1 MFRLKQKSRQSDQA
15 LSVFEQAMRQSV
27 WMIVLERALRLG
39 VALATLALFFLA
51 VSWLGLWRHV
61 SFAWRLA
68 GVSATGLLL
77 LLLLVREL
85 MRGWPSQ
92 NAAQKRIDALA
103 PPGLL
108 PAQSLQDTLTQT
120 DAEQITQGLWTLH
133 RQRLEAILSEL
144 PLLSLRTDLA
154 RFDPY
159 ALRAF
164 AVVCAIGAAFVAG
177 DEKWS
182 RLAMAFD
189 WHRSFLF
196 ASPQH
201 IDAWFEPPAYTGR
214 PALMLITQGGAI
226 SVPINAV
233 LRTLPENSP
242 VSVEGAFVMIAE
254 QDRQP
259 DHASA
264 SSNRQSVFKITG
276 VGRLA
281 LPDGRIFAVT
291 TIPDNAPTI
300 AFSEPVQNNASG
312 SMTILYKAQDDY
324 GVKSV
329 EAAFSQAAHMEQAL
343 YEPPRLALDVSSGA
357 SDEIEMRATI
367 DLAESPYAGVTTMM
381 RLIAKDAADNIG
393 VSQSMSVTLP
403 QRLFKNSIAQII
415 IEQRRRLALNRDMR
429 ASVAMVL
436 DDLLSS
442 SQAIE
447 LSSSVYLGLRAARL
461 GLDGNRRDDE
471 LRNTVDLLWAV
482 ALQAEEDKAPQAQK
496 DMRAADRALRQSLR
510 QDESDE
516 VLAQQVANLRE
527 SLANLLKQLTARA
540 DQETQ
545 SQDDV
550 EAENVSAEDLSQI
563 LDEIEAAARS
573 KDRALAEQLLNELQ
587 DVMENLNANG
597 DKDKKTSDQQ
607 ASKQSLKE
615 LDALARAQQQL
626 LDETHRAS
634 RDPDMRNNGEADQNA
649 TAQMEADA
657 LHQQQNDLRQ
667 RLERQQEALREKD
680 FDASGALDAAR
691 EAMKEAEEALGGK
704 GEGAAAQAAQ
714 TRALNAL
721 RQSADRLAEKIQ
733 TAQEG
738 SGHRPGSG
746 RRRAIGG
753 NGRDPLGRAIG
764 GKDLLH
770 DKNDPLGMAPIQR
783 ARQLQEE
790 LRRRLSQ
797 PERPAQE
804 HDYLQRLL
812 RP

>member
-27 WMIVLERALRLG
+27 WMIVIERALRLG

-68 GVSATGLLL
+68 GVSLTGLLMAL
-77 LLLLVREL
+77 MIMREL
-85 MRGWPSQ
+85 MRGWPSR
-92 NAAQKRIDALA
+92 NAAQKRIDSLA
-103 PPGLL
+103 PPGLF
-108 PAQSLQDTLTQT
+108 PMQSLQDTLKQT
-120 DAEQITQGLWTLH
+120 NAEQLTQGLWTLH
-133 RQRLEAILSEL
+133 RQRLETTLSDL
-144 PLLSLRTDLA
+144 PLLSLRTDVA

-164 AVVCAIGAAFVAG
+164 AVVCAVGAAFVAG

-189 WHRSFLF
+189 WHGSFLS
-196 ASPQH
+196 ASSQH

-226 SVPINAV
+226 SVPVNSV
-233 LRTLPENSP
+233 VRTLPENSP
-242 VSVEGAFVMIAE
+242 ILVEGAFVIVAE
-254 QDRQP
+254 QDQHL
-259 DHASA
+259 DHVSTI
-264 SSNRQSVFKITG
+264 SNKPSVFKITG
-276 VGRLA
+276 AGRLA
-281 LPDGRIFAVT
+281 LPDGRLFAVT
-291 TIPDNAPTI
+291 TIADNAPSI
-300 AFSEPVQNNASG
+300 AFSEPAQNNAAG
-312 SMTILYKAQDDY
+312 SMTIRYKAQDDY

-329 EAAFSQAAHMEQAL
+329 EAAFSQAAHMEHAL
-343 YEPPRLALDVSSGA
+343 YEPPRLTLDAPSGT
-357 SDEIEMRATI
+357 SDDTQMRTTI
-367 DLAESPYAGVTTMM
+367 DLAESPYAGITTMM

-393 VSQSMSVTLP
+393 VSQSMLVTLP
-403 QRLFKNSIAQII
+403 QRHFKNSIAQII

-429 ASVAMVL
+429 TSVAEVL

-447 LSSSVYLGLRAARL
+447 LSSSVYLGLRAARH
-461 GLDGNRRDDE
+461 GLEGNRRDDE

-482 ALQAEEDKAPQAQK
+482 AVEAEEDKASQAQK
-496 DMRAADRALRQSLR
+496 DMRAADRALRQSLK
-510 QDESDE
+510 QGESDE
-516 VLAQQVANLRE
+516 ALAQQVANLRE
-527 SLANLLKQLTARA
+527 SLANLLKQLDARA
-540 DQETQ
+540 DQEI
-545 SQDDV
+545 SLQDDGD
-550 EAENVSAEDLSQI
+550 AANVSTEDLAQI
-563 LDEIEAAARS
+563 LDEIEVAARS
-573 KDRALAEQLLNELQ
+573 NDRALAEQLLDELQ

-597 DKDKKTSDQQ
+597 NKDKTTSDQQ
-607 ASKQSLKE
+607 SSKQSLKE

-626 LDETHRAS
+626 LDETHRSS
-634 RDPDMRNNGEADQNA
+634 RDPDMGNDGESDQNA
-649 TAQMEADA
+649 MGQMESDT
-657 LHQQQNDLRQ
+657 LHRQQHDLRQ

-680 FDASGALDAAR
+680 FDAAGALDAAH
-691 EAMKEAEEALGGK
+691 EAMREAEEALGGK
-704 GEGAAAQAAQ
+704 AEGAAAQAAQ
-714 TRALNAL
+714 TRALTAL
-721 RQSADRLAEKIQ
+721 RQGADRLAEKIQ

-738 SGHRPGSG
+738 AGHHLGAG
-746 RRRAIGG
+746 RRRASRG

-764 GKDLLH
+764 GKDFLH
-770 DKNDPLGMAPIQR
+770 DKNDPLGMAPVQR

-804 HDYLQRLL
+804 RDYLQRLL